1 MRPFI
6 LFVFSS
12 RRRHTS
18 CALVTG
24 VQTCALPICS
34 GAQDFHAS
42 VPAPG
47 TARWTLT
54 RPLAPG
60 EGMTVALSFPK
71 GVVAEP
77 TPAEKAR
84 WLLKDNS
91 AVLIALCGLAVL
103 LVYCFLR
110 WRQLGGEPHPGVG
123 VVRYDPPAGYSPVA
137 TRHLSACRTTTPALS
152 RHFIP

>member
-1 MRPFI
+1 MRI
-6 LFVFSS
+6 SDWSSDVCSSDLFFDDHDELYFNAIGIGWNFAIERGSVEV
-12 RRRHTS
+12 RLPQPVPVADLT
-18 CALVTG
+18 AEAYTG
-24 VQTCALPICS
+24 GHGS
-34 GAQDFHAS
+34 GSQDFHAS

-91 AVLIALCGLAVL
+91 ADRKSTRLNSSH
-103 LVYCFLR
+103 YC
-110 WRQLGGEPHPGVG
+110 
-123 VVRYDPPAGYSPVA
+123 A
-137 TRHLSACRTTTPALS
+137 S
-152 RHFIP
+152 RM